1 MTARELVLNFVNQY
15 NKPFDA
21 ELIANMTGLDIE
33 EVEPVMVE
41 MIRDKT
47 IKLISDREPI
57 YARSNRFNTNLDKQ
71 LRAHWNFDPKAALA
85 LLNQIEQG
93 QYTSIRSIAEDF
105 GRSRQWVFVYLEALA
120 SAGVIGVNQYGYCVL
135 TKKDVG
141 KVGIRIKRGILK
153 ELISHCAELRKQQK
167 QQEDMDAW
175 HLKLEVPEPLEEVMK
190 AFDSKSISY
199 EVPWFQQDPTIK
211 IFSQFF
217 CTELIIWAE

>member
-21 ELIANMTGLDIE
+21 ELIANMTGLDIDD
-33 EVEPVMVE
+33 VEPVMVE
-41 MIRDKT
+41 MIKDKT

-85 LLNQIEQG
+85 LLNLIESRSF
-93 QYTSIRSIAEDF
+93 TSIRSIAKAF

-141 KVGIRIKRGILK
+141 KVGIKIKRGILK
-153 ELISHCAELRKQQK
+153 EMISHCAELRKQQRLQDK
-167 QQEDMDAW
+167 LDAW
-175 HLKLEVPEPLEEVMK
+175 HLKLEGPEPLEKEIE
-190 AFDSKSISY
+190 AFDSCNQ
-199 EVPWFQQDPTIK
+199 VTMQALK
-211 IFSQFF
+211 IYATQKE
-217 CTELIIWAE
+217 T